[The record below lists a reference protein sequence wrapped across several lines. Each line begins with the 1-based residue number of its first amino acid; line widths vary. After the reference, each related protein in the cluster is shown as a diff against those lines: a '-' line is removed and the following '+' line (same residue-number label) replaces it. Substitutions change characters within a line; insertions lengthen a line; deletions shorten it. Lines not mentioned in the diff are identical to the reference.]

1 MPTVTRTANI
11 RYLKSGPKGED
22 ASAYTLRTSVT
33 QIHRKAEGTPDV
45 SSFTVTPYKVTGE
58 NSMEKWPSGITVQCI
73 VRYRNTSTGTEM
85 TNPVNLYKTSNT
97 VTVGAS
103 HLGYTVNLILS
114 DTGNT
119 VATQTVSIVQDG
131 QQGKDGKTGPVVRG
145 PRVWDDLPEGTT
157 FYAGGDAGIVDVVRH
172 DGYFWMCSG
181 VHYKGMYGS
190 GYSDEP
196 GNETI
201 PEGGTLW
208 RRFQSWDLVATHL
221 LLTEN
226 AVIENGIIR
235 NLKTDIEGKR
245 VEITHDTNDVKIY
258 SANDDGSDRV
268 STQMSGDRRA
278 FSELFGGTGGDLA
291 GIGSITQ
298 PICTVSFSM
307 PGGSYYQKINVGSV
321 TAGAGLVSGKIR
333 ARIDVSRNLSMSPGS
348 SDPDGVQTM
357 VRPPLVTVTVMV
369 NGTAVTY
376 LNASL
381 ETQDTIEVPFS
392 AISNGSAVV
401 VTAIVSATG
410 YSGYTGVWN
419 ATPKVQAVN
428 MRLDNTKHRTEVF
441 ENGLAT
447 GVSTSNYLVAMTHT
461 DGKMAI
467 KGVSGNAGF
476 CCYDN
481 QLYVKLNGTWY
492 VCSAVSNNGTMVMK
506 LTVNNEPN
514 I

>member
-22 ASAYTLRTSVT
+22 STVYTLRTSVT
-33 QIHRKAEGTPDV
+33 QIRRKADGTPDV

-58 NSMEKWPSGITVQCI
+58 NSIEEWPSGITVQCI

-85 TNPVNLYKTSNT
+85 ADPVNLYKTSNT
-97 VTVGAS
+97 VTVGVS

-172 DGYFWMCSG
+172 DGYFWMCIG
-181 VHYKGMYGS
+181 VHNKGMYGS

-196 GNETI
+196 GSETI
-201 PEGGTLW
+201 PGGGTLW
-208 RRFQSWDLVATHL
+208 RRFQSWDLVATQVL
-221 LLTEN
+221 LAEN

-258 SANDDGSDRV
+258 SANGDGSDRV
-268 STQMSGDRRA
+268 STQMSGDRRG

-291 GIGSITQ
+291 NIGSITQ
-298 PICTVSFSM
+298 PICTVSFSQT
-307 PGGSYYQKINVGSV
+307 GGSYYRKINVGSV

-333 ARIDVSRNLSMSPGS
+333 ARIDVSSNISMTPGS
-348 SDPDGVQTM
+348 SDPDGVQPM
-357 VRPPLVTVTVMV
+357 VRPPMMTVTVIV

-381 ETQDTIEVPFS
+381 ETQNTIEVPFS
-392 AISNGSAVV
+392 VISNGSAVT

-447 GVSTSNYLVAMTHT
+447 GVSTSHYLVALTHT

-467 KGVSGNAGF
+467 KGVSGGAGF
-476 CCYDN
+476 CCYDGY
-481 QLYVKLNGTWY
+481 LYLRMGGQWY
-492 VCSAVSNNGTMVMK
+492 VPWAGTINGQMCLCMRTC
-506 LTVNNEPN
+506 NDPR